1 MQYQEKPQL
10 PDNSADKMLRKWQP
24 IETVPTNAE
33 VELSF
38 YDNGQ
43 HHALAFPCRRD
54 GSGWSHVQTG
64 RIIDVR
70 PTHWRLWDHTGV
82 TSRDL

>member
-1 MQYQEKPQL
+1 MGKPI
-10 PDNSADKMLRKWQP
+10 KMLRKWQP
-24 IETVPTNAE
+24 IETVPANAE

-43 HHALAFPCRRD
+43 YHALVFPCRRD
-54 GSGWSHVQTG
+54 GSGWCDVKTG
-64 RIIDVR
+64 RIIDVK